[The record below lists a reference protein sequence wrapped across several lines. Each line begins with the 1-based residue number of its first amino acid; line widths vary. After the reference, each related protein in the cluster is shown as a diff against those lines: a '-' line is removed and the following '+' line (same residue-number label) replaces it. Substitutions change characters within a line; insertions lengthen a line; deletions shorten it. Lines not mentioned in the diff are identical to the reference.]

1 MNPEI
6 TPQFTPEQTP
16 REVSRPQGAEYVPLQ
31 QPILESAPERSA
43 ETDRL
48 RAVDQAP
55 AMPAPPPVLPMPTQP
70 QVVPMPAPAA
80 PVSDDDNPVLAG
92 DDDLIEKEWVD
103 KAKKIVAETRNEP
116 YKLAQEVSKLQADY
130 LSKRYGKEIG
140 IST

>member
-6 TPQFTPEQTP
+6 TPQFTPEQAP
-16 REVSRPQGAEYVPLQ
+16 MEAPRPQGVEYTPLQ
-31 QPILESAPERSA
+31 TPERAPERST
-43 ETDRL
+43 ESERL
-48 RAVDQAP
+48 RAVDRAS
-55 AMPAPPPVLPMPTQP
+55 AMPAPPPVLPMPAQAH
-70 QVVPMPAPAA
+70 VVPMPVPVA
-80 PVSDDDNPVLAG
+80 PVADDTNPAIAG

>member
-16 REVSRPQGAEYVPLQ
+16 REASQPQGAEYTPLQ
-31 QPILESAPERSA
+31 PMPETAPERSA

-48 RAVDQAP
+48 RAVDQAS
-55 AMPAPPPVLPMPTQP
+55 AMAAPPPVLPLPAQP
-70 QVVPMPAPAA
+70 QVVHMPAPAA
-80 PVSDDDNPVLAG
+80 PVSDDNPALAG